1 MGNEIAQP
9 IDLTPLLI
17 YFVVVVG
24 VVAVMIGGSY
34 VLGQRRRDRATGDQ
48 FESGV
53 VPAADTD
60 ARMRFSVQFYL
71 IAIFFVIFDLEAVFI
86 FDWAVAFRESGWAG
100 FIEISIFISILVAAL
115 IYLWRIGALE
125 WRTRR
130 QQRQESKVQKG
141 WL

>member
-1 MGNEIAQP
+1 MGTEIAQN
-9 IDLTPLLI
+9 IDLTAFLV
-17 YFVVVVG
+17 YFVVVV
-24 VVAVMIGGSY
+24 VVVGVMIGGSY
-34 VLGQRRRDRATGDQ
+34 VLGQRRRDRATAEQ

-53 VPAADTD
+53 VPAAGTD
-60 ARMRFSVQFYL
+60 AQMRFSVHFYL
-71 IAIFFVIFDLEAVFI
+71 IAIFFVIFDLEAVFV
-86 FDWAVAFRESGWAG
+86 FAWAVAFRESGWAG
-100 FIEISIFISILVAAL
+100 FIEISIFISILVVAL